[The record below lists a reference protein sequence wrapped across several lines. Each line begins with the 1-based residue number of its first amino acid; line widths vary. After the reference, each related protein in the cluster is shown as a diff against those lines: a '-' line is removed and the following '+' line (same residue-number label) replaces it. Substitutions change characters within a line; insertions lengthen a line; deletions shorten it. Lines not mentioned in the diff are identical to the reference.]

1 MLAGAPLTAL
11 LEQARVGTPA
21 YVYDLDGISDETGAL
36 EAAFG
41 SARHLIAYAVKA
53 NSAGS
58 VVRTIAAAGAG
69 ADIVSG
75 AELELA
81 LGCGITPNRIVMSG
95 VAKSNDE
102 IDLAIVRGIAA
113 IQAESVEEILRI
125 ARRAVALQ
133 TRARVSLRVNP
144 GVQIDSHAHVATGH
158 DEAKFGIARED
169 LGDALRRI
177 SEARE
182 SLELVGVS
190 AHVGSM
196 LSDVQKYL
204 ESAKVVCEVASMR
217 LSSGD
222 KLDFVDFGGGFAI
235 DYGGTQAARPADFA
249 RGALELLRE
258 QGLSALRLVVE
269 PGRALVGPYGV
280 LLGRVIQ
287 GKLSGARR
295 WAMIDA
301 GMNDLLRPALYGARH
316 RIEPVEREPG
326 GASYR
331 VVGPVCES
339 ADDFGEHALGEP
351 IPELVVIRDAGAYG
365 FTMASNYNGRALPA
379 EVFAADG
386 RVVGSSTGPGA
397 ETWVAARLG
406 A

>member
-1 MLAGAPLTAL
+1 M
-11 LEQARVGTPA
+11 
-21 YVYDLDGISDETGAL
+21 
-36 EAAFG
+36 
-41 SARHLIAYAVKA
+41 
-53 NSAGS
+53 
-58 VVRTIAAAGAG
+58 RTIAAAGAG

-81 LGCGITPNRIVMSG
+81 LGCGIAPNRIVMSG
-95 VAKSNDE
+95 VAKTDDE

-113 IQAESVEEILRI
+113 IQTESVEEIARI
-125 ARRAVALQ
+125 AARAAA
-133 TRARVSLRVNP
+133 TKRRARVSLRVNP
-144 GVQIDSHAHVATGH
+144 GIAIDTHAHVATGH
-158 DEAKFGIARED
+158 DEAKFGIARGD
-169 LGDALRRI
+169 LGEALRRI
-177 SEARE
+177 ADARD

-190 AHVGSM
+190 THVGSM
-196 LSDVQKYL
+196 LGDVKKYL

-235 DYGGTQAARPADFA
+235 DYGGTEPARPADFA

-258 QGLSALRLVVE
+258 QDLTGLRLVVE
-269 PGRALVGPYGV
+269 PGRALVGAYGV
-280 LLGRVIQ
+280 LIARVLQ
-287 GKLSGARR
+287 GKRSGERR

-316 RIEPVEREPG
+316 RIEPLEREPG

-339 ADDFGEHALGEP
+339 ADDFGEHPLGEP
-351 IPELVVIRDAGAYG
+351 LPELVAIRDAGAYG

-379 EVFAADG
+379 EVFAAQG
-386 RVVGSSTGPGA
+386 RVVGTSTGPGA
-397 ETWVAARLG
+397 ETWVSARLG